1 MEIISDWPEIIS
13 DWDDDDIEQA
23 IIYLFFII
31 AGLLGVVLALASLGC
46 RIYAL
51 FFPEKG
57 PFPWE
62 DEWGEEETLSE
73 DGEGLRKTLEDEKG
87 DTCMGQTKH

>member
-1 MEIISDWPEIIS
+1 MEIISDWLEIIS

-31 AGLLGVVLALASLGC
+31 AGLLGVVFALASLGY
-46 RIYAL
+46 RIYAF

-57 PFPWE
+57 P
-62 DEWGEEETLSE
+62 LSL
-73 DGEGLRKTLEDEKG
+73 GI
-87 DTCMGQTKH
+87 